1 MLTPCIGRERVRELL
16 DTALSTSRWVSIV
29 GPPGSGKTLLARH
42 ATEQNSGAA
51 WVNARGLR
59 DADAV
64 LTACLDVLD
73 VEAAPGD
80 TAEGAL
86 CRALDGSDTLLVV
99 DGVDIDATGPDT
111 LGATFQQVLDAT
123 STARLAMTAL
133 TMAGQP
139 AERVVRVG
147 PLPVPGIHEPL
158 AGPAVD
164 LMCNR
169 VETAGGYPIDLVA
182 DEADVRRLLTAAGGL
197 PLLIEQ
203 FAVQIALVGITNVV
217 PSASL
222 SEAVHASYEL
232 LDEDQQRCFRRMA
245 QMTSPVS
252 IEVLAEIAE
261 VTREVAA
268 PLAARLVR
276 RSLLEVLPD
285 GRFDM
290 LSPIRRHGTFLTAS
304 TDDAAEAQAGLLR
317 WADRV
322 APDHENFGAA
332 DAPWLSDLAVMRT
345 AILGACADPATRDTG
360 YALANRIFSS
370 LYTSM
375 RAREAVE
382 ILEAALVSGDGPA
395 AIGAQVARRAGIA
408 ASEVR
413 GTYEGLWLLDRA
425 DQHALN
431 ADETDLQLARNASIR
446 AEMHLDAGDLPR
458 AEKEAQRAI
467 DLDTVSRSIVRQAT
481 RTLTDIAVSR
491 GNFPAAT
498 RAAASIMAST
508 DANDERWITLSAR
521 TLLGKVALE
530 QGRTVEAASAARA
543 VMRDARELAEDRV
556 ALLAE
561 TLLRGLDR
569 DYTPMDVDRQTLPWA
584 VRLPVLAQDARDLFA
599 AGDLPHAA
607 GLAADVVVLADSS
620 RLGRDAVEA
629 RLLLGRAFIAL
640 GDIDQAATTLLHALD
655 QATSMPMPLR
665 IADALDGLGHVAEK
679 RGQSESRILAAAAVA
694 LRAPRHAT
702 TWGYAADFPVEPAR
716 SAPDGWVEGGE
727 FTTAGLRSVAAIF
740 TGVPDPDAERRGPLS
755 LLTRAER
762 QVADKIA
769 DGLTSRAIADEL
781 FVSPRTVDAH
791 LSHIYRK
798 LDINTRAR
806 LAAMV
811 ADDRA
816 GH

>member
-1 MLTPCIGRERVRELL
+1 MTDKFSTVLTPCIGRERVRELL
-16 DTALSTSRWVSIV
+16 DTALSSSRWVSIV

-42 ATEQNSGAA
+42 ATAETSTAA

-59 DADAV
+59 DTDAV

-80 TAEGAL
+80 TPEGAL
-86 CRALDGSDTLLVV
+86 CRALDGTDTLLVI
-99 DGVDIDATGPDT
+99 DGVDVDATGPNT
-111 LGATFQQVLDAT
+111 LGTTFQQVLDAT

-139 AERVVRVG
+139 TERVVRVG

-164 LMCNR
+164 LMLNR

-182 DEADVRRLLTAAGGL
+182 HEADVRRLLTAAGGL

-217 PSASL
+217 PAASL

-245 QMTSPVS
+245 QMSSPVS
-252 IEVLAEIAE
+252 IDVLAEIAG
-261 VTREVAA
+261 VTRDVAA

-304 TDDAAEAQAGLLR
+304 TDDDAEAVPGCCAGPTGSLPTTTTSAPPTR
-317 WADRV
+317 RGWATCRRCV
-322 APDHENFGAA
+322 
-332 DAPWLSDLAVMRT
+332 R
-345 AILGACADPATRDTG
+345 AILGACADAATRDTG

-431 ADETDLQLARNASIR
+431 ADETDLQLARTASIR
-446 AEMHLDAGDLPR
+446 AEMHLDAGDLTR

-481 RTLTDIAVSR
+481 RTLADIAVSR

-530 QGRTVEAASAARA
+530 QGRTVEATSAARA
-543 VMRDARELAEDRV
+543 VLRDARELAEDRV

-561 TLLRGLDR
+561 TLLRALDH
-569 DYTPMDVDRQTLPWA
+569 DYTPMDVNRETLPWA
-584 VRLPVLAQDARDLFA
+584 VRLPVLAQDARDLFRT
-599 AGDLPHAA
+599 GDVPRAA

-620 RLGRDAVEA
+620 RLGRDAVEG

-640 GDIDQAATTLLHALD
+640 GDMTRPRRPSQRPRPGHHH
-655 QATSMPMPLR
+655 
-665 IADALDGLGHVAEK
+665 ADAAAHRRRPRRPRVRRGAAWPV
-679 RGQSESRILAAAAVA
+679 RGQVARGDRRRLAGTAARDVRGATPPSIPSSPPGRPPTAGSTGASSPRRACVA
-694 LRAPRHAT
+694 WP
-702 TWGYAADFPVEPAR
+702 PSSPAR
-716 SAPDGWVEGGE
+716 PTPTPCAP
-727 FTTAGLRSVAAIF
+727 LPCRS
-740 TGVPDPDAERRGPLS
+740 
-755 LLTRAER
+755 
-762 QVADKIA
+762 
-769 DGLTSRAIADEL
+769 
-781 FVSPRTVDAH
+781 
-791 LSHIYRK
+791 
-798 LDINTRAR
+798 
-806 LAAMV
+806 
-811 ADDRA
+811 
-816 GH
+816 

>member
-1 MLTPCIGRERVRELL
+1 
-16 DTALSTSRWVSIV
+16 
-29 GPPGSGKTLLARH
+29 
-42 ATEQNSGAA
+42 
-51 WVNARGLR
+51 
-59 DADAV
+59 
-64 LTACLDVLD
+64 
-73 VEAAPGD
+73 
-80 TAEGAL
+80 
-86 CRALDGSDTLLVV
+86 
-99 DGVDIDATGPDT
+99 
-111 LGATFQQVLDAT
+111 
-123 STARLAMTAL
+123 
-133 TMAGQP
+133 
-139 AERVVRVG
+139 
-147 PLPVPGIHEPL
+147 
-158 AGPAVD
+158 
-164 LMCNR
+164 
-169 VETAGGYPIDLVA
+169 
-182 DEADVRRLLTAAGGL
+182 
-197 PLLIEQ
+197 
-203 FAVQIALVGITNVV
+203 
-217 PSASL
+217 
-222 SEAVHASYEL
+222 
-232 LDEDQQRCFRRMA
+232 
-245 QMTSPVS
+245 
-252 IEVLAEIAE
+252 
-261 VTREVAA
+261 
-268 PLAARLVR
+268 
-276 RSLLEVLPD
+276 
-285 GRFDM
+285 

-304 TDDAAEAQAGLLR
+304 TDDGAQARAGLLR
-317 WADRV
+317 WADRA

-332 DAPWLSDLAVMRT
+332 DAPWLGDLPVMRT
-345 AILGACADPATRDTG
+345 AILGACADAATRDTG

-425 DQHALN
+425 DEHALN
-431 ADETDLQLARNASIR
+431 ADDTDLQLANTASIR
-446 AEMHLDAGDLPR
+446 AEMHLDAGDLTR

-467 DLDTVSRSIVRQAT
+467 DLDAVSRSIVRQAT

-543 VMRDARELAEDRV
+543 VLRDARELAEDRV

-561 TLLRGLDR
+561 TLLRTLDH
-569 DYTPMDVDRQTLPWA
+569 DYTPMDVDRETLPWA

-599 AGDLPHAA
+599 AGDLPRAA

-620 RLGRDAVEA
+620 RLGRDAVDG

-640 GDIDQAATTLLHALD
+640 GDIDQAATTLLNALD
-655 QATSMPMPLR
+655 QATTMPMPLR
-665 IADALDGLGHVAEK
+665 IADALDGLGYVAEQ
-679 RGQSESRILAAAAVA
+679 RGQSESRLLAAAAGA

-702 TWGYAADFPVEPAR
+702 AWGYSAGYPIEPAR
-716 SAPDGWVEGGE
+716 VAPHGWIDRGE
-727 FTTAGLRSVAAIF
+727 FTQAGLRSVAAIF
-740 TGVPDPDAERRGPLS
+740 TGAPDPDSLRATPLA

-769 DGLTSRAIADEL
+769 DGLTSRQIADEL
-781 FVSPRTVDAH
+781 FISPRTVDAH

-798 LDINTRAR
+798 LDISTRAK

-816 GH
+816 S

>member
-1 MLTPCIGRERVRELL
+1 MLTPCIGREQVRELL
-16 DTALSTSRWVSIV
+16 DSALSTSRWVSIV

-42 ATEQNSGAA
+42 ATAGASGTA
-51 WVNARGLR
+51 WVDAQGLR
-59 DADAV
+59 DTEAV
-64 LTACLDVLD
+64 LHACLDVLD

-80 TAEGAL
+80 TPEGAL
-86 CRALDGSDTLLVV
+86 CRALDGSDTLLVI
-99 DGVDIDATGPDT
+99 DGVDVDATGPST
-111 LGATFQQVLDAT
+111 LGATFQQVLET
-123 STARLAMTAL
+123 TGTARLAMTAL

-139 AERVVRVG
+139 TERVVRVG
-147 PLPVPGIHEPL
+147 PLPVPGSHEPL

-164 LMCNR
+164 LICNR

-182 DEADVRRLLTAAGGL
+182 HEADVRRLLTASGGL
-197 PLLIEQ
+197 PLVIEQ
-203 FAVQIALVGITNVV
+203 FAVQIALVGISNVV
-217 PSASL
+217 PAASL

-232 LDEDQQRCFRRMA
+232 LDDDQQLCFRRMA
-245 QMTSPVS
+245 QMSSPVS
-252 IEVLAEIAE
+252 IDVLAEIAG
-261 VTREVAA
+261 VSRDGAA
-268 PLAARLVR
+268 ALAARLVR

-290 LSPIRRHGTFLTAS
+290 LSPIRRHGTFLTAT
-304 TDDAAEAQAGLLR
+304 TDDDAQARAGLLR

-332 DAPWLSDLAVMRT
+332 DAPWLADLPAMRT
-345 AILGACADPATRDTG
+345 AILRACADPATRDTG
-360 YALANRIFSS
+360 YALANRVFSS

-382 ILEAALVSGDGPA
+382 ILEATLVSGDGPA

-425 DQHALN
+425 DQHAVN
-431 ADETDLQLARNASIR
+431 ADDTDLELARTASIR
-446 AEMHLDAGDLPR
+446 AEMHLDAGDLTR

-467 DLDTVSRSIVRQAT
+467 DLDAVSHSIVRQAT
-481 RTLTDIAVSR
+481 RTLADIAVSR
-491 GNFPAAT
+491 GNFPAAI

-530 QGRTVEAASAARA
+530 QGRTVETASAARA
-543 VMRDARELAEDRV
+543 VLRDARELAEDRV

-561 TLLRGLDR
+561 TLLRTIDP
-569 DYTPMDVDRQTLPWA
+569 DYTPMDIDRETLPWA

-599 AGDLPHAA
+599 SGDLPRAA

-629 RLLLGRAFIAL
+629 RLLLGRTFIGL
-640 GDIDQAATTLLHALD
+640 GDLDQATTTLLHALD
-655 QATSMPMPLR
+655 HAAGMPMPLR
-665 IADALDGLGHVAEK
+665 VADALDGLAYVAEQ
-679 RGQSESRILAAAAVA
+679 RGQSESRLLAAAAGA

-702 TWGYAADFPVEPAR
+702 PWGYAARYPVEAAR
-716 SAPDGWVEGGE
+716 VAPDGWLEDGE
-727 FTTAGLRSVAAIF
+727 FTAAGLRSVAAVF
-740 TGVPDPDAERRGPLS
+740 TGAPDPDALRASPLAM
-755 LLTRAER
+755 LTRAER
-762 QVADKIA
+762 QVADKIS
-769 DGLTSRAIADEL
+769 DGLTSRQIADEL

-798 LDINTRAR
+798 LDISTRAK

-811 ADDRA
+811 ADARA
-816 GH
+816 G